1 MSDIRVRPAQ
11 QNAVKVRVG
20 QQNATKVVSSS
31 TANYVGIAGYAANAG
46 ISSYSNYSG
55 ISSTALNISGGVA
68 NSLVYQIAPG
78 ITSFISTGTFGQ
90 ILYTNINGIP
100 IWVNSPPL
108 NAIAGLTVINQDQ
121 IVGYANSIT
130 TLRIV
135 GTGLSASLGIN
146 TSVANLEIIEIDGGE
161 Y

>member
-1 MSDIRVRPAQ
+1 MSDIRVRPSQ

-20 QQNATKVVSSS
+20 QQNTTKVVSSS
-31 TANYVGIAGYAANAG
+31 TVNYVGIAGYAAYAG

-55 ISSTALNISGGVA
+55 IATTALSISGGVA
-68 NSLVYQIAPG
+68 NSLVYQSASG
-78 ITSFISTGTFGQ
+78 VTSFISTGTFGQ
-90 ILYTNINGIP
+90 ILYTNINGVP
-100 IWVNSPPL
+100 VWVNSPPL
-108 NAIAGLTVINQDQ
+108 DAIRGITVINQGD
-121 IVGYANSIT
+121 IVGFANSIT

-135 GTGLSASLGIN
+135 GSGLSASLGVT